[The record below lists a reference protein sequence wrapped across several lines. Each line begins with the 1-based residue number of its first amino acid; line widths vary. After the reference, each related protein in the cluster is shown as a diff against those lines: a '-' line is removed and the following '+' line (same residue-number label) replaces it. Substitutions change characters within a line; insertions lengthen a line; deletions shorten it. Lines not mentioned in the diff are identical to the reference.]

1 MLEKKKSDFMEGNYS
16 NKEETIEWLMN
27 EYGKSV
33 VRLAFTFVKKEQI
46 AEDIAQDVFIKCYQN
61 LDTFRNESSYKT
73 WIYRITVNLCKDRLK
88 SWNFRNIVLTDFFSK
103 SKITNTTPESELLN
117 LERKTDLSLKVL
129 SLPIKYREVIIL
141 YYYEELSYNQIADL
155 LDISVQTIK
164 SRLHRG
170 RLNLKK
176 IIEEGGRNDG

>member
-1 MLEKKKSDFMEGNYS
+1 MLEKKKSDYMEGNYS
-16 NKEETIEWLMN
+16 NREEIIEWLMN

-46 AEDIAQDVFIKCYQN
+46 AEDIAQEVFIKCYQN

-88 SWNFRNIVLTDFFSK
+88 SWSFRNIILTEFFSN
-103 SKITNTTPESELLN
+103 SKITHTTPESELLN
-117 LERKTDLSLKVL
+117 MERKTDLSIKVL

-170 RLNLKK
+170 RLSLKK